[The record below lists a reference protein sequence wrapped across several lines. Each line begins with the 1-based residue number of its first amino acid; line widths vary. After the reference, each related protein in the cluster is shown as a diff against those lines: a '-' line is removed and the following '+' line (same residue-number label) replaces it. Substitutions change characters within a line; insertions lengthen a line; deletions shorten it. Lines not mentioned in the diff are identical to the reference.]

1 VTDPALKL
9 TQYGHNAWD
18 QLTSVTDPRS
28 NATTYS
34 VDALDNLNTQV
45 SPDTGTT
52 VNTYDAAGNV
62 LTSRDA
68 KNQTSTYTYDAL
80 NRVTQ
85 VTYHDGSQVQ
95 YGYDAGTNGKG
106 HLTSIIENAPGGA
119 LQTQVLYAYDQKG
132 RLTTETRTIGSQTYV
147 TQYGYDSAGRLN
159 AVIYPSGTQ
168 LAYTFDSAGR
178 VSQISATP
186 AGGSGQTVVSGVTY
200 HPFGGARAF
209 TFGNAQTHS
218 RTFDLDGRIS
228 GFTLAGTAMSV
239 TFDAA
244 SRVTGATYFPV
255 PAQSNTYGYDNL
267 DRLTSAVMPTTSHS
281 FGYDFNGNRTSKTVG
296 AVTKT
301 YAYPTTNNQLSS
313 ITGGGTQTFTHDA
326 NGALTSDG
334 TNTFTYDTKGR
345 LVGATTALGAVTYL
359 VNSLGRRYQ
368 KTLQG
373 TTTGYLYDQS
383 GRLIAETADAGVTY
397 TQYVWLAD
405 TPVAV
410 IKPTTP
416 DPTLY
421 FIHTDHLDTPR
432 VISNQAQ
439 QTVWRWDND
448 DPFGANMAN
457 ENPSGLGTFVFNLRF
472 PGQYFDKET
481 NLHYN
486 YYRDYSPEIGRYV
499 ESDPIGLAGGINTYS
514 YVDSD
519 PIAYVDPLVLRRYL
533 LAGRRHFPIP
543 NPQYHIRGQ
552 NLNRRKEKRRY
563 LGQESVREVRSRILV
578 KRSATRSAR
587 RPGIAGIS
595 SAS

>member
-1 VTDPALKL
+1 MYKRPIRATASWPSPSPA
-9 TQYGHNAWD
+9 
-18 QLTSVTDPRS
+18 
-28 NATTYS
+28 
-34 VDALDNLNTQV
+34 
-45 SPDTGTT
+45 
-52 VNTYDAAGNV
+52 
-62 LTSRDA
+62 
-68 KNQTSTYTYDAL
+68 
-80 NRVTQ
+80 
-85 VTYHDGSQVQ
+85 SQ
-95 YGYDAGTNGKG
+95 
-106 HLTSIIENAPGGA
+106 
-119 LQTQVLYAYDQKG
+119 
-132 RLTTETRTIGSQTYV
+132 RL
-147 TQYGYDSAGRLN
+147 
-159 AVIYPSGTQ
+159 
-168 LAYTFDSAGR
+168 
-178 VSQISATP
+178 
-186 AGGSGQTVVSGVTY
+186 
-200 HPFGGARAF
+200 
-209 TFGNAQTHS
+209 
-218 RTFDLDGRIS
+218 
-228 GFTLAGTAMSV
+228 

-244 SRVTGATYFPV
+244 SRITAATYFPV